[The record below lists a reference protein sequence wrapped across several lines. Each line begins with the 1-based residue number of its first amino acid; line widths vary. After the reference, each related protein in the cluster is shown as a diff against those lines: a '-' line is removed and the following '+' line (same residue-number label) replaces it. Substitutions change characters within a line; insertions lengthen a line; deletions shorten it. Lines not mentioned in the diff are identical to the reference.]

1 MRSNPQLL
9 DSNIV
14 ERSALPKRPI
24 LWLNTAFLT
33 VFPLTAICAAI
44 WYGFTYGITWRELVG
59 ASFCWVVTGLGV
71 TAGYHRLF
79 SHKGYKAHPA
89 VRFVLAMLGAAA
101 GQNSAIA
108 WCSDHRYHH
117 SDTDTD
123 GDPYDATRGFWY
135 SHMGWIFFRGLRG
148 DAYDNVPDLKKDRV
162 LAFQHRYWLPL
173 AFGVNFVLIGLC
185 ALVLGRLL
193 GMFIIAGMLRL
204 VIVQHFTFCINSLAH
219 IWGKQPYSQK
229 TTSKDNWALSLV
241 TWGEGYHNYHHSFE
255 WDYRNGPRWFNWD
268 PTKWLIWSL
277 ARVGL
282 ASNLRRT
289 PMDVVLQ
296 TRFEE
301 GRRGFLDRIGSWSE
315 LKRDEWAH
323 LIETKREQLR
333 TQRDDFIAGIRQS
346 RMALHDQLVASEA
359 ALEVDLQELK
369 AMRQALADRIRHISR
384 ETSEEIRSAMQREIR
399 HLRRSVRNAQ
409 RSAKAALR
417 SWEKLAGEYVFA
429 SGLRSVPSAA

>member
-1 MRSNPQLL
+1 M
-9 DSNIV
+9 
-14 ERSALPKRPI
+14 ERAALPKRP
-24 LWLNTAFLT
+24 LVWLNVLFLTAF
-33 VFPLTAICAAI
+33 PAAAIAASI
-44 WYGFTYGITWRELVG
+44 WYGVTFGITWREIVG
-59 ASFCWVVTGLGV
+59 ALFCWILTGLGV

-89 VRFVLAMLGAAA
+89 VRFVLAMLGAGA

-117 SDTDTD
+117 RDTDTD

-135 SHMGWIFFRGLRG
+135 SHMGWVFFRGLRG
-148 DAYDNVPDLKKDRV
+148 DAYANVPDLKKDPV

-173 AFGVNFVLIGLC
+173 AFAVNFVLIGLC
-185 ALVLGRLL
+185 ALVMGRLL

-219 IWGKQPYSQK
+219 IWGSQPYSQA
-229 TTSKDNWALSLV
+229 TTSKDNWFLSLV
-241 TWGEGYHNYHHSFE
+241 TLGEGYHNYHHSFE

-277 ARVGL
+277 GRVGL
-282 ASNLRRT
+282 ATNLRRT

-296 TRFEE
+296 TRFDE
-301 GRRGFLDRIGSWSE
+301 GRRGFLDRIGTWGE
-315 LKRDEWAH
+315 LKREDWSQ
-323 LIETKREQLR
+323 LIETKRSQLR
-333 TQRDDFIAGIRQS
+333 TRRDDFIDGIRQG
-346 RMALHDQLVASEA
+346 RLALRDQLLAAEA
-359 ALEVDLQELK
+359 TLEMDLQELK
-369 AMRQALADRIRHISR
+369 AMRQALTDRLHEAQRTSSSELRAALER
-384 ETSEEIRSAMQREIR
+384 EVR

-417 SWEKLAGEYVFA
+417 GWEKLAREYAFTA
-429 SGLRSVPSAA
+429 EALPALSAA